1 MTSTPEYTT
10 TVKSTQPYNYTPPM
24 PPYPDVVTDSK
35 AVDSESF
42 NTSSQSEYSRD
53 GSRPM
58 PSAIVGSSSSSN
70 NNNSSGSTPKK
81 RTRATPEQLAVLEKT
96 FMTNTSPNSR
106 MRSNLAQELGM
117 TERRYCPE
125 HAYNLPPARSIAN
138 HVFPFTTHS

>member
-1 MTSTPEYTT
+1 MNTSTPEYTT

-24 PPYPDVVTDSK
+24 PSYPDVTDSK

-42 NTSSQSEYSRD
+42 NTGSSSQSEYIRD
-53 GSRPM
+53 GCRPM
-58 PSAIVGSSSSSN
+58 PSAIVGSSSSSSN
-70 NNNSSGSTPKK
+70 NNASGATPKK

-117 TERRYCPE
+117 TERRYSPD
-125 HAYNLPPARSIAN
+125 HI
-138 HVFPFTTHS
+138 HVM